1 METIYIHS
9 FSKYGKRDVNL
20 PIFDRLIQEGKIYAI
35 TKQGKTSWFFK
46 PLVTITKKQKL

>member
-35 TKQGKTSWFFK
+35 TKQGKTS
-46 PLVTITKKQKL
+46 